1 MAGLCIAGALQQ
13 FEDGEIRAGASG
25 QARRFCREGGRS
37 KPDLQHQGH
46 GFRLENRRRFTR
58 MSWWTIRSRS
68 TFFAI
73 AGLLCLGVGVLFSV
87 VISRNLTR
95 PIKKLQDKMM
105 EVEKGNFDI
114 RVPVGHSR
122 EISGLAATSM

>member
-1 MAGLCIAGALQQ
+1 MDNKKQMRFLCY
-13 FEDGEIRAGASG
+13 S
-25 QARRFCREGGRS
+25 
-37 KPDLQHQGH
+37 
-46 GFRLENRRRFTR
+46 
-58 MSWWTIRSRS
+58 
-68 TFFAI
+68 
-73 AGLLCLGVGVLFSV
+73 GLLCLGVGVLFSV

-122 EISGLAATSM
+122 EISGLARFNVMVLKVKELMDQIVIEQEIKRKAN